1 MKPRLAPLLV
11 LLFLARLYAAD
22 PAPAHDGVLYFE
34 KARLDEAFAK
44 GGSLVQTPGYRM
56 STSRR
61 VGPGTVEIHERD
73 TDIFYVV
80 DGTATFVT
88 GGTAVE
94 PKPSGPNEIRAAS
107 INGGATRQL
116 GKGDVIVVPHG
127 VPHWFKDVKGT
138 FTYLVIKVPKQ
149 G

>member
-1 MKPRLAPLLV
+1 MKPLAPLLAL
-11 LLFLARLYAAD
+11 LLFAALHAAD
-22 PAPAHDGVLYFE
+22 PAPAGDGVLYFE
-34 KARLDEAFAK
+34 KGKMDEGFAK
-44 GGSLVQTPGYRM
+44 GGSLAQTPGFRM

-107 INGGATRQL
+107 INGGVTRQL
-116 GKGDVIVVPHG
+116 GKGDVIVIPHG
-127 VPHWFKDVKGT
+127 VAHWFKDVKGT